1 MPIISKK
8 NRREVFAKLGELLSE
23 DTSQEILTDSI
34 PVLTEDKIT
43 SPTTE
48 TQVNQI
54 NNNQQNDSDTLDE
67 LK

>member
-23 DTSQEILTDSI
+23 DTTQEILTDST
-34 PVLTEDKIT
+34 PVLTEAKIT

>member
-23 DTSQEILTDSI
+23 DTTQEILTDRI
-34 PVLTEDKIT
+34 PVLTEAKIT

>member
-34 PVLTEDKIT
+34 PVLTEAKIT